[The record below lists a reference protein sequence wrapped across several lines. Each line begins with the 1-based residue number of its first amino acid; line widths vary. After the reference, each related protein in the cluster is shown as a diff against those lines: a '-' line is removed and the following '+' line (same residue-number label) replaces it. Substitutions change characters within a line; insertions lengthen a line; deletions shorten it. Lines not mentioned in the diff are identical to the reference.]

1 MFQQL
6 PLVQDWKAMSIRNW
20 TRRNRV
26 NFKRYTMQRCILSIL
41 VILGF
46 KKKYS
51 NIKDGPQ
58 NYPYLFAIAPQFL
71 PPRPLFALVATPFSQ
86 ILQWC

>member
-26 NFKRYTMQRCILSIL
+26 NFKRYTTQKVYSIL
-41 VILGF
+41 AILGF

-51 NIKDGPQ
+51 NIKDGPH
-58 NYPYLFAIAPQFL
+58 YPYLFAIAPQFL
-71 PPRPLFALVATPFSQ
+71 PPRP
-86 ILQWC
+86 